1 MPAEFLNKSKEQL
14 MSRARGALEYLNSAT
29 LVGYD
34 DLGTKLSPYAGSN
47 MNSLWATIV
56 LGEWLQNL
64 EAEAHGLD

>member
-1 MPAEFLNKSKEQL
+1 M
-14 MSRARGALEYLNSAT
+14 NSAT

-34 DLGTKLSPYAGSN
+34 DLEQNFLGYAGSN